1 MVVACF
7 LPENIYSQGDNS
19 GRLNINAESLQNAD
33 HRIDERTRVIR
44 NVTLNGSVVNIL
56 LTAGKIL
63 AGIAGKSS
71 AMIADGVHSLSDLA
85 TDFIVVFFIGISG
98 KERDRDHQYGHG
110 KFETFATMLISFALI
125 AVGIGIFWSAGEK
138 VINSL
143 KGIIIEQPGMI
154 ALYAAIVSIISKEG
168 LFWYTKLAGQKVN
181 SQVLVANAWHH
192 RSDVFSSIGT
202 ALGISGAIFLGEKW
216 RILDPV
222 AGIIVSLF
230 ILRVAV
236 RIAGPSIRELLE
248 GSLPAEARNDIS
260 EIITGTKGVECF
272 HNLRTRK
279 IGESVAVD
287 VHIKVDSKMSV
298 EASHE
303 IATEIEERI
312 KERFGTRS
320 HIGIHIEPYY
330 GQKSC

>member
-1 MVVACF
+1 M
-7 LPENIYSQGDNS
+7 Q
-19 GRLNINAESLQNAD
+19 
-33 HRIDERTRVIR
+33 ERTRVIR
-44 NVTLNGSVVNIL
+44 NVTLTGSLVNIL

-85 TDFIVVFFIGISG
+85 TDFIVIFFIGISG
-98 KERDRDHQYGHG
+98 KESDRDHQYGHG
-110 KFETFATMLISFALI
+110 KFETFATMLISFALF
-125 AVGIGIFWSAGEK
+125 AVGIGIMWSAGEK
-138 VINSL
+138 VINSFR
-143 KGIIIEQPGMI
+143 GIILEQPGMI
-154 ALYAAIVSIISKEG
+154 ALYAAIVSVISKEW
-168 LFWYTKLAGQKVN
+168 LFWYTKAAGRKVT
-181 SQVLVANAWHH
+181 SQALVANAWHH

-230 ILRVAV
+230 ILRVAI
-236 RIAGPSIRELLE
+236 RIAGPSIQELLE
-248 GSLPAEARNDIS
+248 SALPADVRNEIS
-260 EIITGTKGVECF
+260 EIISTTAGVKCF

-287 VHIKVDSKMSV
+287 VHIKVDREMSV
-298 EASHE
+298 ESSHE
-303 IATEIEERI
+303 IATEIEEKI
-312 KERFGTRS
+312 KERFGRRS

-330 GQKSC
+330 GMENC

>member
-1 MVVACF
+1 MK
-7 LPENIYSQGDNS
+7 
-19 GRLNINAESLQNAD
+19 
-33 HRIDERTRVIR
+33 RTGVEDFRRVRKIKE
-44 NVTLNGSVVNIL
+44 VTLIGSFINIL

-63 AGIAGKSS
+63 AGITGKSS

-143 KGIIIEQPGMI
+143 KGIILEQPGMI
-154 ALYAAIVSIISKEG
+154 ALYAALVSIISKEA
-168 LFWYTKLAGQKVN
+168 LFWYTKLAGRKVS
-181 SQVLVANAWHH
+181 SQALIANAWHH
-192 RSDVFSSIGT
+192 RSDAFSSVGT

-230 ILRVAV
+230 ILRVAI

-248 GSLPAEARNDIS
+248 SSLPGEARDEIS

-287 VHIKVDSKMSV
+287 VHIKVDREMTV
-298 EASHE
+298 ESSHE
-303 IATEIEERI
+303 IATEIEEKI
-312 KERFGTRS
+312 KNRFGHRS

-330 GQKSC
+330 GQERC